1 MTHGKQKTIY
11 GGKIPVKARVRNLLV
26 SLTAVAMACTM
37 SASVACTQLGASNGQ
52 AASSEGGS
60 LINVTD
66 KLQGALDTSSMLDSD
81 AVQSASVNVKSDGT
95 RRVIVEM
102 ESDSLLDVYLDSAKV
117 QRSYA
122 DLSAYVNGTEG
133 RTYASTLKREQS
145 SFLSALNRSGIKYEL
160 RHSYTSV
167 LNGVSLTID
176 DDDVEK
182 LGKVAGVENIIY
194 SESYA
199 VPAAEA
205 TINEVEVYDTG
216 IYDSSDI
223 AYQGDGILAAVL
235 DTGFDRSHPA
245 FQEMPEVQKLTKDQ
259 VASKMSTLAATTH
272 GDSVSVNDVY
282 YNAKVPFAY
291 DYADGDADVFPKSSS
306 HGLHVAGII
315 AGKDES
321 VTAADAEAFENGETF
336 IGVAPNAQLMIC
348 KVFPDQEDGTEG
360 GAETDDI
367 LAALSD
373 CIALNVDVVNMSL
386 GVAAGF
392 SREEDGNA
400 INAVYDSIYEAG
412 INLVVAASNDGSSAQ
427 NGAYGTTNLTSNPD
441 SATVGSPSTYTSALS
456 VASIS
461 GQMSSYMQLEDGTAV
476 YFNESSNAAGIH
488 GDFVAEL
495 LNGRS
500 EATFNFVVVPGYGY
514 DYNYTAAVQAKLDAG
529 NCIAI
534 VSRGENNFEDKQEI
548 AAEHGAVGCIIY
560 NNMSGR
566 INASLGTGKKI
577 PTCTVTADIGRAFV
591 AAGSGTIYLN
601 EDFKAGP
608 FMSDFSSWGPAPDL
622 KIKPEITAHGG
633 EITSS
638 VVGGYSIY
646 SGTSMASPNMAGA
659 VALLR
664 QHVSETYGLTGKAL
678 ADRVNQLLM
687 STATIVNDE
696 RGLPYAVRKQGAG
709 LGDIGKAI
717 ASDAYLSVENNS
729 KPKLELG
736 DDPEKRGVYTMEF
749 EVNNTSSASKTFT
762 LGAIVMTESV
772 SIDGITVAEQSYMLD
787 DAETVYYV
795 DGDLASGGKVSVPAN
810 GSVTVT
816 AVLSLTGKDKDYLDD
831 NFENGMFVEGYIT
844 LDDADENGVDLSIP
858 YLAFY
863 GDWLSSPVF
872 DHTMYEVSAD
882 AHNSA
887 IADEDKTISA
897 VYESVAIGRYYRGTE
912 TYLPLGQYV
921 YDTED
926 AAASEIE
933 ASTDKIAVGNSDYG
947 IYEFYAVYFGL
958 LRSVDEMEV
967 RVEDSVTG
975 EVVWSNTLYTLG
987 KSYSSTPS
995 YAEIGISPYELNLQ
1009 NNRQYTAVFDAKM
1022 YYNGR
1027 QSEVQTQEF
1036 TFYVDYETPVIYQ
1049 SSIRYEYDSE
1059 DNTLR
1064 HAYLDLTLYDNH
1076 YVHAIQ
1082 LFSYEQTDSN
1092 VDWATEET
1100 GEVDWLTPYSI
1111 AVDSSRGTTT
1121 RVTVEITD
1129 YMDKFMTVDGQT
1141 GKYIGVRVDDYAL
1154 NSAAYFVELEYP
1166 EVSKVDVEYTYYD
1179 DFGNTQTQSLAGSTI
1194 VMNAGTGIDLSDDS
1208 EDTGSVLV
1216 GDTLITNAEFAIKVF
1231 NYATYACSAVDAHG
1245 ITCGFVYDEH
1255 VGLTYSQG
1263 DYYYDAATG
1272 TVRQKTANDTEATYP
1287 AGTSFLDVIATKNGT
1302 GDYTSNHFVCPDCG
1316 TEVTFTYNRRSDTIS
1331 PDNFSKTS
1339 ADPMADDVIWTSSDE
1354 SIVRVENG
1362 RLYGVKAG
1370 TATITAYAP
1379 DAALYPYP
1387 MDSDPNAVFTFTVE
1401 VQGEGTPQLES
1412 ITIGSYENLTLG
1424 TTRTVSGSS
1433 ISVDNGS
1440 ELILYPDFRPW
1451 YIDSITGL
1459 TWSTSDP
1466 DVVEILSSDDSQAR
1480 VLCKKEG
1487 TAEIML
1493 MYSRYICTFTIAVG
1507 PEFTT
1512 ISTYCYEYNG
1522 PGYSEVYTDPVTQE
1536 QSKILVIP
1544 ANLGITNL
1552 GYVIASQEG
1561 PFFEKQGLDTV
1572 IIPEGVT
1579 TLGLSC
1585 FENSSI
1591 RRIYLPSSLI
1601 SIAYN
1606 TFKGCE
1612 NLEGVYW
1619 YDAGEGSTSG
1629 IEYDAD
1635 DNTYNWDV
1643 FFANVGT
1650 KMTSQSLVIGS
1661 NAFDGCVR
1669 LTDIDLDGVTGL
1681 YDFAFNGC
1689 TGITEADISDVRFTG
1704 IGVFNGCTA
1713 LEDVTLSANTELGA
1727 YMFAGTGIKEVVVE
1741 GSFVPAAAFAGM
1753 TSLERIV
1760 FANDLEYIGARAF
1773 DGCTSLA
1780 EVEFAGSCASL
1791 GDYAFASCTAL
1802 TSIELPEGLASV
1814 GNYAFQGC
1822 TSLEEV
1828 ILDGGTELT
1837 SVGADVFRGCTVLGR
1852 ITLDGASDC
1861 YQVITNGEYSMLADR
1876 NGNAVLVPPAYPVA
1890 AEAETVTVGAGMTA
1904 IGAQAYANNAALA
1917 GKTLVIADGVTSIG
1931 DTAFAGTG
1939 ITAVIIPASVT
1950 ELGADVFAYCE
1961 DLTTVVFLGDITSI
1975 PVGTFRGCS
1984 SLVDVQ
1990 IPDSVTEIGDHAF
2003 EGTALT
2009 SLTVGRNVRTIGE
2022 SVFASCDALASVTFA
2037 AGSRLTAI
2045 GSYAFSGA
2053 QMTELRLP
2061 DSVVS
2066 LGAYAFYGCTQLRTV
2081 YISASLEEMGD
2092 YAFANCERLG
2102 EVVFGEGAALVGN
2115 YAFANL
2121 DGNELRPMRY
2131 LASVTLPE
2139 SVTSVGEYAF
2149 AGNTAMTSIALP
2161 GVETIGSHAFYQT
2174 PALTAVELSS
2184 ACSYIGVS
2192 AFEGSA
2198 VEDIELKDVEY
2209 FDARSFYGTAIDNTD
2224 FSAAVEIGDA
2234 AFYGCTQI
2242 SGTVRLPNAVQIY
2255 SSAFY
2260 IPTATASGTTQTGR
2274 ITGVELGDKLIGLG
2288 GGAFYNSSI
2297 RTIRLPASL
2306 EIIGEPAFAGYNN
2319 LSDITVDSGNEVFF
2333 VDGRTGGLY
2342 KNLANGTYEL
2352 VAVPNNLGSINEDYT
2367 FEILEGTSRVGAW
2380 AMAYCNKIT
2389 HIVIPASVR
2398 TIGHAAFYY
2407 VGMAGINNPGV
2418 AGAVSNYPVY
2428 EFKGLTAPTIE
2439 SAYLDQEAASVVD
2452 LYRNFTYEVG
2462 YLVSDMIIP
2471 VNATGFETVVY
2482 EFFFRNKTYSE
2493 ELIEAGTQALLD
2505 WLNALDVEAL
2515 TADDAA
2521 TVNQMNT
2528 NYNMM
2533 SSGQK
2538 SFITEEALAKL
2549 TAAVEKI
2556 ASLTGG
2562 NEPGT
2567 DPGTDPGTQPSEPAS
2582 NLGLIIG
2589 LSVGGAVIVIAAI
2602 VVALILVRKK
2612 KMRGTDEPTDSDGNN
2627 DGNNDSNS
2635 DSGEE
2640 E

>member
-1 MTHGKQKTIY
+1 MK
-11 GGKIPVKARVRNLLV
+11 VKVRNLLV

-37 SASVACTQLGASNGQ
+37 SASVVCAEIARPNGQ
-52 AASSEGGS
+52 PVSAADGG
-60 LINVTD
+60 LIDVTD
-66 KLQGALDTSSMLDSD
+66 ELQGALDTSSMLDSN
-81 AVQSASVNVKSDGT
+81 AVQAASVNVKSDGT

-102 ESDSLLDVYLDSAKV
+102 ESDSLLENYLDSGEV

-122 DLSAYVNGTEG
+122 DLSAYVNAAEG
-133 RTYASTLKREQS
+133 RTYAYALEREQN
-145 SFLSALNRSGIKYEL
+145 SFLKALNRSGIEYEL

-176 DDDVEK
+176 DDDVDALAEIE
-182 LGKVAGVENIIY
+182 GVANIIY

-199 VPAAEA
+199 IPAAEA
-205 TINEVEVYDTG
+205 TMNEVEVYDTG
-216 IYDSSDI
+216 IYDSSEI
-223 AYQGDGILAAVL
+223 SYQGDGILAAVL

-245 FQEMPEVQKLTKDQ
+245 FQEMPEVQKLTKSD
-259 VASKMSTLAATTH
+259 VASELPSLSAATH
-272 GDSVSVNDVY
+272 GESISVNDVY

-291 DYADGDADVFPKSSS
+291 DYADGDPDVFPKTSS

-321 VTAADAEAFENGETF
+321 VTAEDAEAFENGETF

-373 CIALNVDVVNMSL
+373 CIALNVDVINMSL

-412 INLVVAASNDGSSAQ
+412 INLVVAASNDGSAAQ

-441 SATVGSPSTYTSALS
+441 SATVGSPSTYTSSLS

-461 GQMSSYMQLEDGTAV
+461 GQLSSYMQLEDGTAV

-495 LNGRS
+495 LDGRS

-514 DYNYTAAVQAKLDAG
+514 DYNYTADVQAKLDAG

-566 INASLGTGKKI
+566 INASLGTGKMI
-577 PTCTVTADIGRAFV
+577 PTCTVTADIGRSFV

-646 SGTSMASPNMAGA
+646 SGTSMAAPNMAGA

-749 EVNNTSSASKTFT
+749 DVNNTSSESKSFT
-762 LGAIVMTESV
+762 LDAIVMTESV
-772 SIDGITVAEQSYMLD
+772 SIDGITVAEQSYMLE
-787 DAETVYYV
+787 DAETLYYV
-795 DGDLASGGKVSVPAN
+795 SGELVADGKISVPAN

-816 AVLSLTGKDKDYLDD
+816 AVLSLSGKEKDYLDD
-831 NFENGMFVEGYIT
+831 NFENGMFVEGFIT
-844 LDDADENGVDLSIP
+844 LDDADEEGVDLSIP

-921 YDTED
+921 YDTAD
-926 AAASEIE
+926 AAESEIE
-933 ASTDKIAVGNSDYG
+933 ASVDKIAVGNSDYG

-1036 TFYVDYETPVIYQ
+1036 TFTVDYETPFIYQ
-1049 SSIRYEYDSE
+1049 SAIRYEYDSE

-1076 YVHAIQ
+1076 YVQAIQ

-1111 AVDSSRGTTT
+1111 AVDSSRGATT

-1154 NSAAYFVELEYP
+1154 NSAAYLVELEYP

-1179 DFGNTQTQSLAGSTI
+1179 DFGDTQTQSLAGSTV
-1194 VMNAGTGIDLSDDS
+1194 VMNAGTGIDLSEDS
-1208 EDTGSVLV
+1208 EDTGSVRV
-1216 GDTLITNAEFAIKVF
+1216 NGSLIDNVEFAIRVY

-1245 ITCGFVYDEH
+1245 ITCGYVYDEH
-1255 VGLTYSQG
+1255 VGLTYSEG

-1272 TVRQKTANDTEATYP
+1272 TVRQKTENDETATYP
-1287 AGTSFLDVIATKNGT
+1287 AGTSFLDIIATRTAAGD
-1302 GDYTSNHFVCPDCG
+1302 DYTTNHFVCPECG
-1316 TEVTFTYNRRSDTIS
+1316 TEATFTYNRRSDTLT
-1331 PDNFSKTS
+1331 PENFSKTS
-1339 ADPMADDVIWTSSDE
+1339 SDPMADDVIWTSSDE
-1354 SIVRVENG
+1354 SIVRIENG

-1387 MDSDPNAVFTFTVE
+1387 MEGDPDAVLTFTVE

-1451 YIDSITGL
+1451 YIDSLEGL
-1459 TWSTSDP
+1459 SWSTSDP
-1466 DVVEILSSDDSQAR
+1466 DVVEIISSDDTQAR
-1480 VLCKKEG
+1480 VLCKRQG
-1487 TAEIML
+1487 MAEIML
-1493 MYSRYICTFTIAVG
+1493 MYSRYICTFTIVVG

-1512 ISTYCYEYNG
+1512 MSTYCYEYNG
-1522 PGYSEVYTDPVTQE
+1522 PGYSEVYTDPVSGE
-1536 QSKILVIP
+1536 QSNILVIP
-1544 ANLGITNL
+1544 ANLGITTL
-1552 GYVIASQEG
+1552 GYVIATQEG

-1585 FENSSI
+1585 FENSSV
-1591 RRIYLPSSLI
+1591 RRVYLPSSLI
-1601 SIAYN
+1601 SVAYN
-1606 TFKGCE
+1606 AFRGCE
-1612 NLEGVYW
+1612 NLEGIYW

-1643 FFANVGT
+1643 FFENVGT
-1650 KMTSQSLVIGS
+1650 DMTSQSLVIGS
-1661 NAFDGCVR
+1661 NAFEGCVR

-1689 TGITEADISDVRFTG
+1689 VGITEADVSDVRFTG
-1704 IGVFNGCTA
+1704 IGVFSGCTA
-1713 LEDVTLSANTELGA
+1713 LEEVTLSANTELGA
-1727 YMFAGTGIKEVVVE
+1727 YMFSGSAIEEVVVE

-1753 TSLERIV
+1753 TSLERVV
-1760 FANDLEYIGARAF
+1760 FANDLEYIGARALE
-1773 DGCTSLA
+1773 GCTSLE
-1780 EVEFAGSCASL
+1780 EVTFMGSCASL
-1791 GDYAFASCTAL
+1791 SDYAFAGCTSL
-1802 TSIELPEGLASV
+1802 TSIELPAGLASV

-1822 TSLEEV
+1822 TSLKEV
-1828 ILDGGTELT
+1828 TLDGGTLLT
-1837 SVGADVFRGCTVLGR
+1837 SVGADIFRGCTSLGS
-1852 ITLDGASDC
+1852 ITLSGESDY
-1861 YQVITNGEYSMLADR
+1861 YQVVTNGEYGMLADM

-1890 AEAETVTVGAGMTA
+1890 ADEATVTVGTGMTY
-1904 IGAQAYANNAALA
+1904 IGAQAYANNAALQ
-1917 GKTLVIADGVTSIG
+1917 GKTLVIADGVASIG
-1931 DTAFAGTG
+1931 NTAFAGTG

-1950 ELGADVFAYCE
+1950 TLGEDVFAYCE
-1961 DLTTVVFLGDITSI
+1961 DLTTVVFLGELTSI
-1975 PVGTFRGCS
+1975 PAGTFRGCT

-1990 IPDSVTEIGDHAF
+1990 IPESVTEIGASAF

-2009 SLTVGRNVRTIGE
+2009 SLTVGSNVRTIGE
-2022 SVFASCDALASVTFA
+2022 SAFASCGYLTNVTFA

-2045 GSYAFSGA
+2045 GDYAFSGA
-2053 QMTELRLP
+2053 QMSALTLP
-2061 DSVVS
+2061 DSVES
-2066 LGAYAFYGCTQLRTV
+2066 LGAYAFYGCTQLRSA

-2092 YAFANCERLG
+2092 YAFAGCGLLG

-2115 YAFANL
+2115 YAFVDL
-2121 DGNELRPMRY
+2121 DGDELRPMRY
-2131 LASVTLPE
+2131 LSSVTLPA

-2149 AGNTAMTSIALP
+2149 AGNTALKSIALP
-2161 GVETIGSHAFYQT
+2161 GVESIGSHAFYQT

-2184 ACSYIGVS
+2184 ACSYIGIS

-2224 FSAAVEIGDA
+2224 FSSAIEIGDE
-2234 AFYGCTQI
+2234 AFYSCTQI
-2242 SGTVRLPNAVQIY
+2242 AGNVLLPNAVQIY

-2260 IPTATASGTTQTGR
+2260 IPSNTASGTTQTGR
-2274 ITGVELGDKLIGLG
+2274 ITGVELGDELIGLG
-2288 GGAFYNSSI
+2288 GGAFFNSSI

-2319 LSDITVDSGNEVFF
+2319 LSNIVVDGGNEVFF
-2333 VDGRTGGLY
+2333 VDSRTGGLY

-2352 VAVPNNLGSINEDYT
+2352 VSVPNNLGSINEDYT

-2389 HIVIPASVR
+2389 HVVIPASVR
-2398 TIGHAAFYY
+2398 TIGDAAFYY
-2407 VGMAGINNPGV
+2407 VGMAGVNNPGV
-2418 AGAVSNYPVY
+2418 AGAVANYPVY

-2439 SAYLDQEAASVVD
+2439 SGSLDQDTASVVD
-2452 LYRNFTYEVG
+2452 LYRNFTYQVG

-2493 ELIEAGTQALLD
+2493 ELIEEGTQALLD

-2515 TADDAA
+2515 TAEDAA

-2533 SSGQK
+2533 SDGQK
-2538 SFITEEALAKL
+2538 SFIPEDALAKL
-2549 TAAVEKI
+2549 NAAVEKI
-2556 ASLTGG
+2556 ASLTG
-2562 NEPGT
+2562 EDDPGPDPDT
-2567 DPGTDPGTQPSEPAS
+2567 DPDPEPTEPSS
-2582 NLGLIIG
+2582 NTGLIIG
-2589 LSVGGAVIVIAAI
+2589 LSVGGGVIVIAA
-2602 VVALILVRKK
+2602 VAALVLLLRRKK
-2612 KMRGTDEPTDSDGNN
+2612 RTE
-2627 DGNNDSNS
+2627 SNS
-2635 DSGEE
+2635 DSTDSTGSSNGTDNGEE